1 MSEDTFVVVEGR
13 VKKTKEGNEMDIIMQ
28 EIAWQMFRMNY
39 GNRVLSDKEKSDI

>member
-1 MSEDTFVVVEGR
+1 MSKLEVVSEGR
-13 VKKTKEGNEMDIIMQ
+13 VVEVEEGKEFEVIMQ